1 MHQWMFIHIFFLT
14 VKVSRGTD
22 YEEGYIKVDQQTQT
36 VTTCGCYEKAPV
48 YGRAWDDSVRYD
60 KSLIYKKNE
69 VMERAKTVELGN
81 RIHIPTGEDRD
92 RLR

>member
-1 MHQWMFIHIFFLT
+1 MFIHIFFLT

-48 YGRAWDDSVRYD
+48 YGRTWDDSVKYD

-69 VMERAKTVELGN
+69 VMERAKKVELEN

>member
-1 MHQWMFIHIFFLT
+1 MFIHIFFLT

-48 YGRAWDDSVRYD
+48 YGRTWDDSVKYD

-81 RIHIPTGEDRD
+81 RIQIPTGEDRD

>member
-1 MHQWMFIHIFFLT
+1 MFIHIFFLT

-48 YGRAWDDSVRYD
+48 YGRTWDDSVKYD

-69 VMERAKTVELGN
+69 VMERAKTVEVGN